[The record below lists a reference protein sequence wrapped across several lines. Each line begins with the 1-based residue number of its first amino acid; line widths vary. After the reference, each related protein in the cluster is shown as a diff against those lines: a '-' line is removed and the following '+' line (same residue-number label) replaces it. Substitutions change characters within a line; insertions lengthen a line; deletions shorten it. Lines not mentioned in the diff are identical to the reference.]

1 MPLTP
6 EQFNAIQQTAEPII
20 QSLKRGEALALARQL
35 ETQIAGLEISDPE
48 LFQKAQKIVIK
59 LKWAACP
66 IIKDDMEFFG
76 LVRNG
81 LLEGLEET
89 PDETIDIIDQTTER
103 LALQFGVGLEETLRG
118 LIMAI
123 RENTQQIGANPIMVK
138 NESRPVRP
146 VIRNWLIDFLRNV
159 SSPNPTEIEE
169 TEYLFNNP
177 NAKTLSEADQKML
190 GKVLAFYDILRSM
203 AKELAQ
209 ETREQI
215 LSALPEAKEPVPP
228 PATPRQGG
236 AAPPRFS
243 VPEIS
248 PSPGPTQFPPAPVA
262 PTAPAT
268 AMQPPGTPPSVPRQ
282 PEMPPRQGGAAIG
295 TDTYREPI
303 AEEDLSGP
311 SRTAGIKPA
320 PRIEGNIIDLK
331 DFGNNK

>member
-6 EQFNAIQQTAEPII
+6 EQFSAIQQAAEPLI
-20 QSLKRGEALALARQL
+20 QSQERGEALTLARQL

-48 LFQKAQKIVIK
+48 LFQKARKLLIK
-59 LKWAACP
+59 LKWVACP
-66 IIKDDMEFFG
+66 IIKDDMEFFS
-76 LVRNG
+76 LIRNG

-89 PDETIDIIDQTTER
+89 PDETIDIIEQATER

-118 LIMAI
+118 LILAI

-177 NAKTLSEADQKML
+177 NAKALSEADQKIL

-209 ETREQI
+209 ETREQM
-215 LSALPEAKEPVPP
+215 LAALPEEKESASSPVAPP
-228 PATPRQGG
+228 SLGG
-236 AAPPRFS
+236 TAAPQFS
-243 VPEIS
+243 VPGTRPS
-248 PSPGPTQFPPAPVA
+248 PSPISFSPAPPSESV
-262 PTAPAT
+262 
-268 AMQPPGTPPSVPRQ
+268 AMQPPETPPPPRQ
-282 PEMPPRQGGAAIG
+282 PEMPPRPAAIG

-311 SRTAGIKPA
+311 QKPLIKPA